1 MFKFPFSC
9 RVGKVGHQHILP
21 YGRADLTAS
30 AAWATAWPLQ
40 QSRLVNKSGQI
51 IAKKGSMFKIRIFLV
66 CFL

>member
-1 MFKFPFSC
+1 MFKIIYLF
-9 RVGKVGHQHILP
+9 HQHILP
-21 YGRADLTAS
+21 CGRADLTAS